1 MPSEFVFSYSQI
13 NRKSSILHEISKIN
27 LSILHRF
34 TKMNLSIVDIIRR
47 PYMKKPSALFPL
59 SLTSWIFTGKP

>member
-1 MPSEFVFSYSQI
+1 MPSEFVFAYSQI

-34 TKMNLSIVDIIRR
+34 TKMNLSIVDIIRH

>member
-1 MPSEFVFSYSQI
+1 MPSEFVFAYSQI
-13 NRKSSILHEISKIN
+13 NRKS
-27 LSILHRF
+27 SILHRF